1 MTHIKTPRAKI
12 FIAALT
18 AAVVFPAAASA
29 HCAAVEGSFA
39 VTCESGVQ
47 VFRHQAPS
55 SLPQGL
61 SPQQAQLRAEQI
73 RAKTQRAQIA
83 SNGRI
88 AAANA
93 KLRQRELAIQDYR
106 ARIYDRNT
114 RGRSSFAGF
123 GGGFGFGGFN
133 NAIGAPFVG
142 QGGLRGFP
150 NTGLSNTGLRNR
162 GRGADGARNADRRN
176 TDGRNMD
183 GRNMGGRNA
192 DGGNMTG
199 GNRMTGRPA
208 GSTPAGRPAGRMPAR
223 MTPAKKY

>member
-1 MTHIKTPRAKI
+1 MTQIKTPRAKI

-29 HCAAVEGSFA
+29 HCGSSQGSYA
-39 VTCESGVQ
+39 VTCERGVQ

-61 SPQQAQLRAEQI
+61 SPQQAQLEAEKI

-93 KLRQRELAIQDYR
+93 DLRQRELAIQDYR
-106 ARIYDRNT
+106 ARVYDRNT
-114 RGRSSFAGF
+114 RRRSSFAGF

-133 NAIGAPFVG
+133 NTIGAPFIRS
-142 QGGLRGFP
+142 GGFTGLP
-150 NTGLSNTGLRNR
+150 NTGFRNR
-162 GRGADGARNADRRN
+162 DRGTDGGRNVDGRNRDGRN
-176 TDGRNMD
+176 TDGRNM
-183 GRNMGGRNA
+183 GGRGA
-192 DGGNMTG
+192 DGGNMKA
-199 GNRMTGRPA
+199 GNDMRGRRA
-208 GSTPAGRPAGRMPAR
+208 NSLSTRRFIGSRAR